1 MFYFVYIIYYAQ
13 RNSLH
18 CYTNHQLFY
27 AFVPVVVYYYRA
39 TVSAHSSLVVLL
51 VFIDTYIVLYDLYL
65 SK

>member
-27 AFVPVVVYYYRA
+27 AFVLVVVYYYRA
-39 TVSAHSSLVVLL
+39 TVSAHSSLV
-51 VFIDTYIVLYDLYL
+51 FIDTYIVLYDLYL